1 MYKENGKTFKT
12 KGIKGEIMMKNTE
25 VKQDFIQLYKDKN
38 KIKKIIKNKKSTVTD
53 IINEDLKN
61 NKLIKLVNINK
72 NIISFKMNTKF
83 RLKTDIYK
91 KQYFVNLFTSC
102 FLKIL
107 NTDISEESLNKIF
120 DIEISL
126 FENNKIIYITI

>member
-25 VKQDFIQLYKDKN
+25 VKQDFIQLY
-38 KIKKIIKNKKSTVTD
+38 KNKKSTVTD

-72 NIISFKMNTKF
+72 NIISFKMNKKF